1 MRTNLV
7 LKRDG
12 KELKIEK
19 VFNLPED
26 IKVSSLD
33 DITFKNAPVNE
44 LLKTDGYYSVICI
57 LEKYNDKILAEVK
70 MTVDIQDVKEYIKVI
85 ESEVKLND

>member
-57 LEKYNDKILAEVK
+57 LEKYNDKILAA
-70 MTVDIQDVKEYIKVI
+70 VDIQDVKEYIKVI